1 MKFSRMYHKNTI
13 QDKIYLHPRFLHANL
28 DEAILNSIQK
38 KTEGICTKDG
48 YVRKKSIS
56 LLKRSIGMASSNDT
70 NGFVCFDVLYSVEIC
85 NPMNGDVYPCVV
97 KMTNKIGFEAEPLGP
112 DRTSPLVM
120 IVMKEHVE
128 NKALM
133 NLVQK
138 GDYVLVRVI
147 GSDFD
152 LGDDKIK
159 LVGVLVDKLTP
170 EQIPENLLSVSRQ

>member
-1 MKFSRMYHKNTI
+1 MYHKNTV
-13 QDKIYLHPRFLHANL
+13 QDKIYLHPRFLQTNL
-28 DEAILNSIQK
+28 DEAIVSAIQK

-56 LLKRSIGMASSNDT
+56 LLKRSIGIASGNDT
-70 NGFVCFDVLYSVEIC
+70 NGYVCFDVLYSVEIC
-85 NPMNGDVYPCVV
+85 NPMNGDYYPCVV
-97 KMTNKIGFEAEPLGP
+97 KMTNKIGFEAEPLSTDKP
-112 DRTSPLVM
+112 SPLIM

-133 NLVQK
+133 NIIQK

-147 GSDFD
+147 GSNFD

-170 EQIPENLLSVSRQ
+170 EQIPASIMPLPLAPAAK